1 MKQHRATER
10 NRGRDEQRECFVIAA
25 PKELR
30 AQGQWQDLPSVGM
43 IVHAREVK
51 GQGSDEVA
59 FFISSL
65 PPQAKRLAGYV
76 RGHGSIENA
85 LHCSLDVTFS
95 EDQQP
100 SAQGQCPEIAAV
112 FRRLALSLLKRDTSL
127 KSSLRGKR
135 LQAGWNNEILENI
148 LCQKH

>member
-1 MKQHRATER
+1 M
-10 NRGRDEQRECFVIAA
+10 IAA

-30 AQGQWQDLPSVGM
+30 EQGQWQDLQSVGM
-43 IVHAREVK
+43 IVRTREVK
-51 GQGSDEVA
+51 GQGSEEAA

-65 PPQAKRLAGYV
+65 PPQVKRLAGYV
-76 RGHGSIENA
+76 RGHWSIKNS
-85 LHCSLDVTFS
+85 LHWSLDVIFS
-95 EDQQP
+95 EDQ
-100 SAQGQCPEIAAV
+100 SRLRKENGPEIAAV

-148 LCQKH
+148 LCQNH